1 MIAEIITI
9 GDELLIGQVIDTNS
23 AWIAEQL
30 NAQGI
35 RVHQITSISDSRE
48 HILSTLNEARSR
60 AGLILITGGLGPT
73 KDDITK
79 KTLCE
84 YFNTRLIFN
93 QDVYNNIQRIFPARR
108 LPVTKPDEEQAMVPE
123 NCQVLNNANG
133 TAPGM
138 WFEKDGVIYISMPGV
153 PFEMKPLVTDHVIP
167 RLSGQSKVRIM
178 HRTILT
184 EGVGES
190 FLASRIESWEDA
202 LPSFIK
208 LAYLPQPGIVRLRL
222 TASGP
227 SDQLLKEAL
236 EKAERGLMSLAGDY
250 IFGYDNDSLPE
261 LIGKMLNERNFTLST
276 AESCTGGSIAQMITG
291 IPGSSDYFT
300 GGIVAYSNSVKQELL
315 GVKEETLQNNGAVSE
330 ETVLEMANACRNLL
344 GTDCAI
350 AVSGI
355 AGPAGGTEEKPVG
368 TTWIAVATPGRTI
381 ARKYLFGQHR
391 QRNIQRASLAA
402 LSFLRK
408 ELISLPH

>member
-1 MIAEIITI
+1 
-9 GDELLIGQVIDTNS
+9 
-23 AWIAEQL
+23 
-30 NAQGI
+30 
-35 RVHQITSISDSRE
+35 
-48 HILSTLNEARSR
+48 
-60 AGLILITGGLGPT
+60 
-73 KDDITK
+73 
-79 KTLCE
+79 
-84 YFNTRLIFN
+84 
-93 QDVYNNIQRIFPARR
+93 
-108 LPVTKPDEEQAMVPE
+108 MVPE
-123 NCQVLNNANG
+123 NCLVLNNANG

-138 WFEKDGVIYISMPGV
+138 WFEKDGVIYVSMPGV
-153 PFEMKPLVTDHVIP
+153 PFEMKPIVTDHVIP

-190 FLASRIESWEDA
+190 YLASRIESWEDA

-222 TASGP
+222 TASGA
-227 SDQLLKEAL
+227 DKKLLEESL
-236 EKAERGLMSLAGDY
+236 EKAERELMPLAGEY

-276 AESCTGGSIAQMITG
+276 AESCTGGSIAQMITD
-291 IPGSSDYFT
+291 IPGSSDYFR

-315 GVKEETLQNNGAVSE
+315 GVKHETLLNHGAVSE
-330 ETVLEMANACRNLL
+330 ETVLEMAGACCALL
-344 GTDCAI
+344 GTHCSI

-355 AGPAGGTEEKPVG
+355 AGPSGGTEDKPVG

-408 ELISLPH
+408 ELLALPQ